1 MDPCDLPCRKN
12 VRALLLNPHDQILLM
27 QVTLPD
33 RTFWCTL
40 GGGIEPD
47 ESLQDAAQ
55 RELFEEAGYRPEEL
69 SQGRLVWTGKH
80 TLIRNGTPVLLDES
94 FLLYRATHVDFTT
107 RHQTDEEK
115 AVVKEM
121 RWWSVEEIN
130 HTEQFIV
137 PPRLGHYLQR
147 LLTLGPPASPELI
160 QLADES

>member
-1 MDPCDLPCRKN
+1 MDYRDLPCRKN
-12 VRALLLNPHDQILLM
+12 VRTLLLNPHDHILLM

-40 GGGIEPD
+40 GGGIKPD
-47 ESLQDAAQ
+47 EGLEDAAQ
-55 RELFEEAGYRPEEL
+55 RELFEEAGSRPEEL
-69 SQGRLVWTGKH
+69 SQGRLGWRGKH
-80 TLIRNGTPVLLDES
+80 ILMRDGTLFLLDES
-94 FLLYRATHVDFTT
+94 FLLYRVTRVDFTT

-130 HTEQFIV
+130 NTEQFIV
-137 PPRLGHYLQR
+137 PPRLGHYLER
-147 LLTLGPPASPELI
+147 LITQGPPSSPELI